1 MFISSS
7 GKAFIRCSSDVLDD
21 MWACNLRSI
30 QIWISIPLDTDV
42 NWTCVRR
49 SEDVLHIIYVLCLGP
64 CFSCFE
70 QVLSSGGKDFMKL
83 KKVRTLWHKLTVHKM
98 FRRLPQR
105 LLSGLCTFKIRPVF
119 CGKLNL
125 AFWAC
130 AKLVA
135 TMMSHL
141 SW

>member
-1 MFISSS
+1 MSWTTCERVIYVQF
-7 GKAFIRCSSDVLDD
+7 KFEYPF
-21 MWACNLRSI
+21 
-30 QIWISIPLDTDV
+30 PLDADV

-70 QVLSSGGKDFMKL
+70 QVFVQWRKELYEV
-83 KKVRTLWHKLTVHKM
+83 KKGSNAVNSWHKLTVHKM

>member
-30 QIWISIPLDTDV
+30 QIWI
-42 NWTCVRR
+42 R

-70 QVLSSGGKDFMKL
+70 QVFVQWRKGLYEV
-83 KKVRTLWHKLTVHKM
+83 KKGSNAVNSWHKLTVHKM